1 MEEDL
6 KGLDLKSS
14 KSIAKKSIVVDF
26 FRPLQIASA
35 CRENNIKFEKE
46 RLSSGNNLKLSR
58 CFQTWKP
65 LRESGWASFLCG
77 ELNTFRCLREKFVE

>member
-6 KGLDLKSS
+6 KGLDSKNS

-58 CFQTWKP
+58 CFQTGS
-65 LRESGWASFLCG
+65 LCESLDEPHFCA
-77 ELNTFRCLREKFVE
+77 EN